1 MLTIALDAMGGDRA
15 PGMVLGAIKIAS
27 EKHSDVKFLLFGDE
41 AQVKP
46 ALLALSPQL
55 QQSIEFVPSQEV
67 IGPDV
72 KPSAAVRGYRQSSMY
87 LAIRSVMD
95 GQAHGVVSAGNTGA
109 YMALS
114 MLNFRTVADIARP
127 AIATLIPTMKG
138 ASVMLD
144 LGANVSC
151 DADNLVQFAVMG
163 NVFAK
168 LALKTPHPS
177 IGLLNIGSEDLKGH
191 EVIKE
196 AARILKEASHLNF
209 YGFVEGDDIAKGTV
223 DVIVT
228 DGFTG
233 NVALKTAEGVARMF
247 ATFVKEAFQTSW
259 ISKIGYLLAKGPFE
273 KVKKRLDPRMHD
285 GAIFIGLNHVA
296 IKSHGGTDA
305 VGFANAIDVAVNTLK
320 NQVNTLIVEE
330 LNQLVQNAKPE
341 DPSLT

>member
-15 PGMVLGAIKIAS
+15 PGMVLGAIEIALRTH
-27 EKHSDVKFLLFGDE
+27 KDVRFLLFGDE
-41 AQVKP
+41 ALVSPVLDLMP
-46 ALLALSPQL
+46 ARVREA
-55 QQSIEFVPSQEV
+55 IEFIPTQEV

-87 LAIRSVMD
+87 LAIRSVVD
-95 GQAHGVVSAGNTGA
+95 GKADGVVSAGNTGA

-151 DADNLVQFAVMG
+151 DGQNLVQFAVMG
-163 NVFAK
+163 SVFAK
-168 LALKTPHPS
+168 LTLGIQNPS
-177 IGLLNIGSEDLKGH
+177 IGLLNIGSEDVKGH

-196 AARILKEASHLNF
+196 AARILKQADHLNF
-209 YGFVEGDDIAKGTV
+209 VGFVEGDDIAKGTV
-223 DVIVT
+223 HVVVA

-247 ATFVKEAFQTSW
+247 ATFVRDAFQTSW
-259 ISKIGYLLAKGPFE
+259 LSKIGYLLAKGPFE

-285 GAIFIGLNHVA
+285 GAIFIGLKHVA

-305 VGFANAIDVAVNTLK
+305 VGFANAIGVSINTLK
-320 NQVNTLIVEE
+320 SQVNTLIVDE
-330 LNQLVQNAKPE
+330 LSQVVQ
-341 DPSLT
+341 DVPSAEVNPS